1 MTLPCRFPWLL
12 TQFRIYKGLRH
23 PPLFSAFSR
32 NYSQTTLSKTDQ
44 SQAANAPLPSHGY
57 ANQNISTE
65 CNVSLKNFE
74 SLFPTDSI
82 KYSFGYGLGVFPQK
96 GYGTAKKPQIDVVHV
111 VDSPQ
116 RFHEINT
123 AQFPGHY
130 SFLRLFGVSAIVK
143 VQEYGAGVY
152 YNPYVSISDESGNSN
167 MIKYGVVST
176 DVVFR
181 DLMEWTSFYLAG
193 RLQKP
198 VRHAFGTDLRLK
210 QANQYNLQ
218 SALNLSLMLL
228 ALGRKK
234 ITSKKDLYVKIALLS
249 YMGDPRMLV
258 GGENPNKVKNI
269 VDRQMLYFEQLYAPA
284 LTAATDMG
292 FVSVDLDT
300 LNVSKEPV
308 HFATIISSLPLNF
321 RSRLAQS
328 YSKKYSQE
336 YGPDAVSDPSS
347 KFVQA
352 VSRDIYLRRAL
363 LTTVLAITAYP
374 ALVQSLKGILTAGVV
389 KSAKYAWEKRMKSM
403 ARN

>member
-1 MTLPCRFPWLL
+1 MRLSRGLL
-12 TQFRIYKGLRH
+12 THPRACIRLRH
-23 PPLFSAFSR
+23 RSFFDPTILSLCHTTFTRAIRTTHESSPLA
-32 NYSQTTLSKTDQ
+32 L
-44 SQAANAPLPSHGY
+44 HGY
-57 ANQNISTE
+57 PNQSISTD
-65 CNVSLKNFE
+65 CNLSLENFE

-96 GYGTAKKPQIDVVHV
+96 GYEKSKKPQIDVVHV

-116 RFHEINT
+116 KFHEFNT
-123 AQFPGHY
+123 AKFPDHY
-130 SFLRLFGVSAIVK
+130 SFLRLLGISTVVK

-152 YNPYVSISDESGNSN
+152 YNPYVSITDAAGGVSL
-167 MIKYGVVST
+167 IKYGVVST
-176 DVVFR
+176 DVILR
-181 DLMEWTSFYLAG
+181 DLMEWSLFYLAG

-198 VRHAFGTDLRLK
+198 VRHVFGADLRLK

-218 SALNLSLMLL
+218 SALNLSLVLL

-234 ITSKKDLYVKIALLS
+234 TTTRRDLYEKIALLS

-269 VDRQMLYFEQLYAPA
+269 VDRQMPYFEQLYAPA
-284 LTAATDMG
+284 LAAAVENGHVVVGLET
-292 FVSVDLDT
+292 VHAV
-300 LNVSKEPV
+300 KEPAN
-308 HFATIISSLPLNF
+308 FANIISSLPVNF
-321 RSRLAQS
+321 RNCLAQS
-328 YSKKYSQE
+328 YSKKYARE
-336 YGPDAVSDPSS
+336 YETDSMSNPSS
-347 KFVQA
+347 MFLGM
-352 VSRDIYLRRAL
+352 VSRDVHLRRTL